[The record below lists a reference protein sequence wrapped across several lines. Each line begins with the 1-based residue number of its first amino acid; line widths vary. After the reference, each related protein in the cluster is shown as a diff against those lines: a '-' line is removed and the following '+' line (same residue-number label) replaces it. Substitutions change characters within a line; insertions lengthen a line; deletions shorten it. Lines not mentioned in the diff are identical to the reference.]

1 MLPNDIKEKIL
12 GLINEEAYKASK
24 KEDLLKIFVESEND
38 ENEFFAILDELAEDG
53 DIFINK
59 RGKVGS
65 LEQYG
70 MKKGKFRATKRGF
83 GFVESEGDEKDV
95 FIPEDDREGAFEGDI
110 VIAKLTKEATETRRP
125 EGVVVKILKRENET
139 VVGLFQKSKA
149 FGFVV
154 PDNKKF
160 DQDIF
165 IPRNFIS
172 GAKNNDKVVCEI
184 VVWPKEGKKPEG
196 KIIEIIGQ
204 SGERYVEID
213 SIVRAHGLKEEFPK
227 KVANQTAKIPDHILE
242 DERKGRLNLVEETVY
257 TIDGDDSKDFDDA
270 IGVELLDNGHYRL
283 GVHIADVTHYVT
295 ENSPL
300 DKEALDRATS
310 VYLVDKVIPML
321 PRELSNGI
329 CSLNPDVERLT
340 LSCIMDVNPNNG
352 NVENHTIKKSI
363 IKSKARM
370 TYTEI
375 SNLLENDD
383 SQMMD
388 KYADFVENLKNAEK
402 LAEILRD
409 RREKRG
415 AIDFDFPES
424 KIVLDSKGYPMKIEE
439 YERRTSNKMI
449 EEFMLLANE
458 TIAEHF
464 YWLKFPFVYRVHED
478 PEEEKVQRLKNFINE
493 YGYKMAMS
501 KGKIRPKDL
510 QKVLES
516 IEDREAKQ
524 AIGTIM
530 LRTLKQAR
538 YSPECLGHF
547 GLAAQYYTHFT
558 SPIRRYPDLQIHR
571 IIKEHI
577 DGNLS
582 KDRIKHFSDLL
593 EGVCNQS
600 STQEREAEL
609 AERDVDD
616 YYKAVFMSDYVGE
629 EFGGH
634 ISGVTSF
641 GVFVEL
647 PNGVEGLIRLQELP
661 DYFTYYENSM
671 ILVGEHTKAILKLGQ
686 RLRVKVSNVDI
697 PTREIDFDLVT
708 DIFNKKQENK

>member
-1 MLPNDIKEKIL
+1 MLPNDIRENIL
-12 GLINEEAYKASK
+12 GLINEEAYKPSK
-24 KEDLLKIFVESEND
+24 KDELANIFVEEEND
-38 ENEFFAILDELAEDG
+38 REEFFSILDELAENG

-59 RGKVGS
+59 RGKVGT
-65 LEQYG
+65 LEDYE
-70 MKKGKFRATKRGF
+70 MKRGKFRSTKRAF
-83 GFVESEGDEKDV
+83 GFVESEGEEKDV
-95 FIPEDDREGAFEGDI
+95 FIPEEDRNGAFEGDI
-110 VIAKLTKEATETRRP
+110 VIAKLTKEATETKRP
-125 EGVVVKILKRENET
+125 EGVIVKILKRENKT

-149 FGFVV
+149 FGFVL

-165 IPRNFIS
+165 IPKSAIN

-184 VVWPKEGKKPEG
+184 EVWPKDGKKPEG
-196 KIIEIIGQ
+196 KIIEVIGQ

-227 KVANQTAKIPDHILE
+227 KVFNQTSKIPDHILE
-242 DERKGRLNLVEETVY
+242 EEKKGRLDLTEEITY

-270 IGVELLDNGHYRL
+270 IGVELLDNGNYRL

-295 ENSPL
+295 EHSPL
-300 DKEALDRATS
+300 DREALDRATS

-329 CSLNPDVERLT
+329 CSLNPNVERLT
-340 LSCIMDVNPNNG
+340 LSCIMDVNPKNG
-352 NVENHTIKKSI
+352 SVESHVIKKSV

-383 SQMMD
+383 PEMIE
-388 KYADFVENLKNAEK
+388 KYSDFIDNLKNAEK
-402 LAEILRD
+402 LAEILRE

-415 AIDFDFPES
+415 AIDFDFSES
-424 KIVLDSKGYPMKIEE
+424 KIVLDSKGYPCKIEE

-464 YWLKFPFVYRVHED
+464 YNLKLPFVYRVHED
-478 PEEEKVQRLKNFINE
+478 PSEEKLMRLKNFISE
-493 YGYKMAMS
+493 YGYKMPNS
-501 KGKIRPKDL
+501 KGSVKPKDL
-510 QKVLES
+510 QTVLES

-524 AIGTIM
+524 AIGMIM

-547 GLAAQYYTHFT
+547 GLAARYYSHFT

-571 IIKEHI
+571 IIKESI
-577 DGNLS
+577 DGKLS
-582 KDRIKHFSDLL
+582 SKRIKHFSEIL

-616 YYKAVFMSDYVGE
+616 YYKAVFMSDYIDE
-629 EFGGH
+629 EFEGH

-641 GVFVEL
+641 GVFIEL
-647 PNGVEGLIRLQELP
+647 PNGVEGLIRLQDLP
-661 DYFTYYENSM
+661 DYFTYHENSM
-671 ILVGEHTKAILKLGQ
+671 ILVGEHTKAVLKLGQ
-686 RLRVKVSNVDI
+686 KLKIRVSNVDI
-697 PTREIDFDLVT
+697 PTREIDFELVT
-708 DIFNKKQENK
+708 DIFNKN